1 MMMFGSLIVIVVGRQ
16 KCLALKNI
24 STVSAM
30 YMQSG
35 LVLNVKKNILAKRSL
50 KMTDMTGKQFQIT
63 YKVEGVRVMNVWL
76 PEGVELP
83 PIWTAMTPAHQ
94 DEWLYS
100 HQTKSEVG
108 YEDIHHSEA
117 ENVLQVRH
125 LRAV

>member
-1 MMMFGSLIVIVVGRQ
+1 
-16 KCLALKNI
+16 
-24 STVSAM
+24 
-30 YMQSG
+30 
-35 LVLNVKKNILAKRSL
+35 
-50 KMTDMTGKQFQIT
+50 MTDTTGKQFQIA

-83 PIWTAMTPAHQ
+83 PIWNAMTPAHQ

-100 HQTKSEVG
+100 HQAKSEVS

-125 LRAV
+125 LRVV